1 MAEKEKIIIKTI
13 ALPES
18 LYLRVCEEAQK
29 ECRNITAEIRYI
41 ITRYFKEE
49 GVNDVNDA
57 AGVPTIIQK
66 I

>member
-18 LYLRVCEEAQK
+18 LYLRVCEAAQK

-41 ITRYFKEE
+41 ITQYFKE
-49 GVNDVNDA
+49 GVNNVNDA
-57 AGVPTIIQK
+57 TGVPTIIQK